1 MDSVIKDYIGSFGRW
16 QFITFFG
23 ASVVSIVGSMSTFL
37 LSFTAFLPHNY
48 RCLIPECETVEN
60 TQYNLSFAKFAIPE
74 WEDKYNVKERR
85 CNRYRSYSNSCE
97 YSNFDTSNS
106 YACMQH
112 VFDNSQYHNSIIMEF
127 DIPPCLDIP
136 DHWPLKPSISRIQFL
151 GFAFMFGLL
160 IGSVLMGVIS
170 DKFGRKKTIF
180 GSLVISSL
188 LIIGGYWSKDLE
200 SYFILRLLNGIFNVS
215 LFTNSFIIL
224 IEMADPSERAFY
236 GIILNIPFAGGEM
249 LLSFFAFFIQ
259 EWRYLHIF
267 VGILTGMAIMCW
279 FIIPESPRWLLS
291 LGKKNDAIN
300 ILLNGAIL
308 NGKTTSYKTLDN
320 IKWYDEITRDKLEL
334 KEISKSVTVIK
345 ISLIMFY
352 NWFSITMVYYGLSL
366 ISVNLGGNIYINFFL
381 SGLVEIPSYIIT
393 FLLLSRLGRR
403 WLLVVYSFMSG
414 VMCICAG
421 LFEYGIIMSIFS
433 LFGKFCV
440 SGSFSILYL
449 YTAELYPTELRNTV
463 VGIASMCGRI
473 GGICAPFIASL
484 QDISMYLPFILMG
497 FLAIIS
503 GLASFFLPETLGSK
517 LPECINDIK
526 ELYSNSLR
534 NSCVFKPK
542 REIICNDEKHYE
554 IERSIISKTRVP
566 DIYVEAPTPKKTIH
580 SRDRYL
586 KIYKEDRLRGHLAKD
601 SYLSRSNSPLTLIH
615 REEIDGMTK
624 KQISIG
630 GFSENTFIGSKPFL
644 FTTEKDGAVH
654 KNIAGPTLVLPKGAS
669 RKFSQLSPAPI
680 DSPDAKRIG
689 CFVMIPT
696 LKSC

>member
-151 GFAFMFGLL
+151 GFAFMFGSL

-236 GIILNIPFAGGEM
+236 GIILNIPFAGG
-249 LLSFFAFFIQ
+249 
-259 EWRYLHIF
+259 
-267 VGILTGMAIMCW
+267 ILTGMAIMCW

-345 ISLIMFY
+345 ISL
-352 NWFSITMVYYGLSL
+352 
-366 ISVNLGGNIYINFFL
+366 
-381 SGLVEIPSYIIT
+381 
-393 FLLLSRLGRR
+393 
-403 WLLVVYSFMSG
+403 
-414 VMCICAG
+414 
-421 LFEYGIIMSIFS
+421 
-433 LFGKFCV
+433 K
-440 SGSFSILYL
+440 
-449 YTAELYPTELRNTV
+449 LRNTV

-586 KIYKEDRLRGHLAKD
+586 KIYKEDRLQGHLAKD

-615 REEIDGMTK
+615 REEID
-624 KQISIG
+624 
-630 GFSENTFIGSKPFL
+630 
-644 FTTEKDGAVH
+644 DGAVH

>member
-1 MDSVIKDYIGSFGRW
+1 
-16 QFITFFG
+16 
-23 ASVVSIVGSMSTFL
+23 
-37 LSFTAFLPHNY
+37 
-48 RCLIPECETVEN
+48 
-60 TQYNLSFAKFAIPE
+60 
-74 WEDKYNVKERR
+74 
-85 CNRYRSYSNSCE
+85 
-97 YSNFDTSNS
+97 
-106 YACMQH
+106 
-112 VFDNSQYHNSIIMEF
+112 
-127 DIPPCLDIP
+127 
-136 DHWPLKPSISRIQFL
+136 
-151 GFAFMFGLL
+151 
-160 IGSVLMGVIS
+160 
-170 DKFGRKKTIF
+170 
-180 GSLVISSL
+180 
-188 LIIGGYWSKDLE
+188 
-200 SYFILRLLNGIFNVS
+200 
-215 LFTNSFIIL
+215 
-224 IEMADPSERAFY
+224 
-236 GIILNIPFAGGEM
+236 
-249 LLSFFAFFIQ
+249 
-259 EWRYLHIF
+259 
-267 VGILTGMAIMCW
+267 
-279 FIIPESPRWLLS
+279 
-291 LGKKNDAIN
+291 
-300 ILLNGAIL
+300 
-308 NGKTTSYKTLDN
+308 
-320 IKWYDEITRDKLEL
+320 
-334 KEISKSVTVIK
+334 
-345 ISLIMFY
+345 MFY

-689 CFVMIPT
+689 CSFSPDMEAVMRYLAISPFFAPSFCGHNSGFEVFRKKSSFVTIERIFSLIAFQEYRQILFSFFNILWLNFHPFTTQNSTAGLEQYFERRSTRSLRLPDRVPELESLRIFSLFFSVSPT
-696 LKSC
+696 PRMF